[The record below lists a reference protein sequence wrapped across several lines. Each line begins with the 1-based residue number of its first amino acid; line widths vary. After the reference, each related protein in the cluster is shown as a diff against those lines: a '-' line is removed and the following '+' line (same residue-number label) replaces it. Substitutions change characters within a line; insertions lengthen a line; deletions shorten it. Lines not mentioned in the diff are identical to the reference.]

1 MRGVTWARAA
11 NTPEMHAIASVA
23 NDQALAYCRAQ
34 FYSADTAELDDNPP
48 HETRCDGCCRVL
60 VDRRCIERG
69 LTELMEGS

>member
-11 NTPEMHAIASVA
+11 NTPEMHAIAGVV
-23 NDQALAYCRAQ
+23 DVTALAYCQHTFPTHAWV
-34 FYSADTAELDDNPP
+34 EMDDNPP